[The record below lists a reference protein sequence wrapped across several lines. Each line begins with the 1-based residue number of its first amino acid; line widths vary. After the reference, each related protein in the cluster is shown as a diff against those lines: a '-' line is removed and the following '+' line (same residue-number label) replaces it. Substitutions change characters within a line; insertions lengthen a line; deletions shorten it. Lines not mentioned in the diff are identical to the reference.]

1 MQSHIPKKRRTANLL
16 VFLLVLLLGV
26 FILQF
31 GDRAVDTPQG
41 DKTALESDPE
51 SSLNER
57 S

>member
-1 MQSHIPKKRRTANLL
+1 MQSHIPKKRRTANLF